1 MKVKLGTKL
10 KVSRGP
16 HIEKTERDIDR
27 INTPDISEAYIL
39 SYEDIKD
46 YNFNFNST
54 LAVRCNDNR
63 RVFVDF
69 NRRHKKNQ
77 VKSEDI
83 IISCQSIF
91 NRPRLIIFDE
101 ALEENK
107 YIYDNSCL
115 YLRKILD
122 DVDMKFI
129 YHLMTTNKIRNIINE
144 LYEEKRKITCEKLS
158 NIIID
163 FPSLAEQQRIVRE
176 LEYMRKNLEDLIG

>member
-1 MKVKLGTKL
+1 MNEKKV
-10 KVSRGP
+10 
-16 HIEKTERDIDR
+16 ERNMDR
-27 INTPDISEAYIL
+27 LNTPNISEAYIV

-69 NRRHKKNQ
+69 DKRHKRNQ

-101 ALEENK
+101 TLEENK

-115 YLRKILD
+115 YLRKISD

-129 YHLMTTNKIRNIINE
+129 YHLMTTNKIRNTINKM
-144 LYEEKRKITCEKLS
+144 YEEKRKITCDWIE
-158 NIIID
+158 NEIIID